1 MEVKCACCGSDK
13 NELITTKGQFN
24 ITLKM
29 VMCNDCG
36 FVFLNP
42 RKSKEEYINF
52 YTNEYDKYYRPSI
65 INFKGKTDNDTL
77 GNVIKNRIFNDLPYC
92 RDILEIGSGSGFNL
106 ISLREKFPNA
116 NYYAIE
122 PSESSRNI
130 LERNNISVVSND
142 ADSDWNKNNQKY
154 DLIIM
159 RHVLEHMMDP
169 ITVLKKIADSL
180 SENGL
185 FYVAVPNAYKPK
197 SPFNSW
203 VRFPHTYYF
212 SPDSLKVIL
221 EKSGLSVVNEL
232 SEGDEF
238 NQFELFGLA
247 KRSLEINELK
257 IANNS
262 KKQRTIFN
270 EILKKEANLKYKV
283 KQSLIS
289 IKNKI
294 GL

>member
-24 ITLKM
+24 IPLKM
-29 VMCNDCG
+29 VMCSNCG

-65 INFKGKTDNDTL
+65 INLKTKTDNNKL
-77 GNVIKNRIFNDLPYC
+77 GEVIKNRIMDVLPNC
-92 RDILEIGSGSGFNL
+92 KNILEIGSGSGFNL
-106 ISLREKFPNA
+106 ISLREKYKDA
-116 NYYAIE
+116 NYFAIE
-122 PSESSRNI
+122 PSQTSKEI
-130 LERNNISVVSND
+130 LERSNISVISND
-142 ADSDWNKNNQKY
+142 ADSNWDKNDVKY

-169 ITVLKKIADSL
+169 ITVLKKIASSL
-180 SENGL
+180 SEDGL

-197 SPFNSW
+197 SPFKSW

-247 KRSLEINELK
+247 KKSLVNNEPK
-257 IANNS
+257 IADNS
-262 KKQRTIFN
+262 KKQREIFN
-270 EILKKEANLKYKV
+270 EISKKEANLKYKV

-289 IKNKI
+289 IKNKV